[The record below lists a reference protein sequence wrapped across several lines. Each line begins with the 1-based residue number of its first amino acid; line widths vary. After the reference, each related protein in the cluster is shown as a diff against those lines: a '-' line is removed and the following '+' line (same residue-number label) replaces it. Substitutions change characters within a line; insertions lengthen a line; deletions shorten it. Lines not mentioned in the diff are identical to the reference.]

1 MGYLWSLAREEG
13 RCIPG
18 LPWEEEIS
26 PLSAAAAVV
35 RSINGTTASLL
46 TGYLE
51 RERERERESTTYV
64 RIRSRI
70 RIEEDEEKK
79 ERKRERNGRQR
90 CKDES

>member
-1 MGYLWSLAREEG
+1 MSLLWEEG

-51 RERERERESTTYV
+51 RERERERESTSTYV
-64 RIRSRI
+64 RIRSRK
-70 RIEEDEEKK
+70 RIEEEDEEKK

>member
-1 MGYLWSLAREEG
+1 
-13 RCIPG
+13 

-51 RERERERESTTYV
+51 RERERERESTSTYV
-64 RIRSRI
+64 RIRSRK
-70 RIEEDEEKK
+70 RIEEEDEEKK